1 VHKERRKQKVQ
12 QDDALAALD
21 NWHGGHRRPRDVRC
35 TCLRADYTFSDT
47 DPDGE
52 SAYQVCLRDY
62 FKTTLFL
69 SWTAIIL
76 SLAVTVGP
84 PVLLPAF
91 LSGDARLGQHQVH
104 QLLRSEQWQPVMLAY
119 FVVSVMGLGL
129 YLSRWSLCF
138 WKALRRFRGHA
149 RAGMTTSRQLEV
161 RGPAH
166 IAFAERS
173 ARECDGTRGID
184 TKKKEWGELKAL
196 TDSIDPGGTHQFIES
211 TPECMMAI
219 GFPSFQWLAAR

>member
-1 VHKERRKQKVQ
+1 MPEWAVSAAPISTEITLGQVSAMVLLLDSLVGILNYSIERRKQKVQ

-76 SLAVTVGP
+76 SLAVTVGT
-84 PVLLPAF
+84 PVLLAAF

-138 WKALRRFRGHA
+138 WKALRRFRGRA
-149 RAGMTTSRQLEV
+149 R
-161 RGPAH
+161 
-166 IAFAERS
+166 
-173 ARECDGTRGID
+173 
-184 TKKKEWGELKAL
+184 K
-196 TDSIDPGGTHQFIES
+196 
-211 TPECMMAI
+211 
-219 GFPSFQWLAAR
+219 